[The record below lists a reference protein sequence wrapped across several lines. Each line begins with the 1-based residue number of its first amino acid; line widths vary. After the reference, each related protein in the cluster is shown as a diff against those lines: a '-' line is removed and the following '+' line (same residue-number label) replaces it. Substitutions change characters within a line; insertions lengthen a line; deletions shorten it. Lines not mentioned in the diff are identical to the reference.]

1 MVTYEQLHEENHQLT
16 ELSNVLD
23 YLIENRPI
31 LDTEICCQLFYSY
44 FDQVATHL
52 ENVDKNLYRPLL
64 TSMDAEATRMAEN
77 YMSGSQEI
85 KRVVQ
90 DYMRHWC
97 NRKQATLKIGNYEEF
112 KEETRKVF
120 ELVLRRTQD
129 ETEHL
134 YPAVRRVTGDDAQ
147 AA

>member
-1 MVTYEQLHEENHQLT
+1 MVTYEQLHKENHQLT

-23 YLIENRPI
+23 YIIDNRPL
-31 LDTEICCQLFYSY
+31 LDTEICCQLFYQY
-44 FDQVATHL
+44 FEKVALHL

-64 TSMDAEATRMAEN
+64 TSTDPEATRMAEN

-97 NRKQATLKIGNYEEF
+97 NRKQATLKIGDYEEF
-112 KEETRKVF
+112 KAETRKVF
-120 ELVLRRTQD
+120 ELVWMRTQS

-134 YPAVRRVTGDDAQ
+134 YPAVKKTTGDDAQ

>member
-1 MVTYEQLHEENHQLT
+1 MVTYEQLHTEIHKVT

-23 YLIENRPI
+23 YLIENRPL
-31 LDTEICCQLFYSY
+31 LDTEVSCQLFYQY
-44 FDQVATHL
+44 FDNVAEHL
-52 ENVDKNLYRPLL
+52 ELVDKNLYRPLL
-64 TSMDAEATRMAEN
+64 GSSNPEATRTAEN

-85 KRVVQ
+85 KRVIQ

-97 NRKQATLKIGNYEEF
+97 DRKQSTLKISNFEKF
-112 KEETRKVF
+112 QQETRKVF
-120 ELVLRRTQD
+120 QLVLLRMQD

-134 YPAVRRVTGDDAQ
+134 YPAVREATGDPI

>member
-1 MVTYEQLHEENHQLT
+1 MVTYEELHSDIHKVT

-23 YLIENRPI
+23 YLIDNRPL
-31 LDTEICCQLFYSY
+31 LDTELSCQLFYQY
-44 FDQVATHL
+44 FDEVAEHL
-52 ENVDKNLYRPLL
+52 EKVDKNLYHPLL
-64 TSMDAEATRMAEN
+64 GSSASDTTKIAEK

-85 KRVVQ
+85 KRVIH

-97 NRKQATLKIGNYEEF
+97 NKKQSSLKISNYDDF
-112 KEETRKVF
+112 KVETRKIF
-120 ELVLRRTQD
+120 SLVLMRMQD

-134 YPAVRRVTGDDAQ
+134 YPAVKTVTGDAL